1 MLTKNYENILA
12 AILAS
17 SATTFG
23 QLPVIAVNGCV
34 RFLCGNFT
42 EFPYARTATATTD
55 AGAAGISV
63 GTGGT
68 PADMNNFN
76 LDSTITGGVSLS
88 VTATEA
94 GCEAPGAP
102 FLAYSVTITNTGSE
116 AITIRAIGYK
126 QSVKGAPYPGAS
138 THGSAVCLLDR
149 TVLDTPVTIQPG
161 DAGVIRYMLKVAPVV
176 RSKAG
181 VNLVSFTWG
190 SDADVAAMIDAARN
204 GDIDLQ
210 ADGGWRVGDVR
221 TIHLDAFTGGNN
233 VSHAA
238 QDLEIV
244 ITEFGDYNSCG
255 SLFQFDFAECVTGE
269 QRMAATGTNV
279 GGYAATE
286 MYSVTLPA
294 MAEALPS
301 WLKTRLRTFSVLT
314 GEGNQSTEIEA
325 VRNNKLALRAK
336 VEVFGVSTHSA
347 PGEGSWITFYRSSD
361 DVRKKGTDRSIG
373 LSSGGKNWWMRG
385 PDPASSVKFCSVGGT
400 LVPPNTSSIANA
412 LMFIAPFGCV

>member
-12 AILAS
+12 SVLES
-17 SATTFG
+17 STMTYG
-23 QLPVIAVNGCV
+23 HLPVIAVNGCV

-42 EFPYARTATATTD
+42 DFPYTRAAAATTN
-55 AGAAGISV
+55 AAAAGISI

-68 PADMNNFN
+68 PATVNDFN
-76 LDSTITGGVSLS
+76 LESTISSGVSLS
-88 VTATEA
+88 VSTTEA
-94 GCEAPGAP
+94 GCEPPGAP

-116 AITIRAIGYK
+116 AITIREIGYK
-126 QSVKGAPYPGAS
+126 QNIKGAPYPGGTTNNS
-138 THGSAVCLLDR
+138 TVCLLDR

-161 DAGVIRYMLKVAPVV
+161 DAGVIRYTLKVAPVA

-269 QRMAATGTNV
+269 QRMAATATNT
-279 GGYAATE
+279 GGYGVTE
-286 MYSVTLPA
+286 MYTTTLPA

-314 GEGNQSTEIEA
+314 GEGDQSTEIEA
-325 VRNNKLALRAK
+325 VQNNKLALRSE
-336 VEVFGVSTHSA
+336 VEVFGVNAHSV
-347 PGEGSWITFYRSSD
+347 PGEGSWITFYRFSE
-361 DVRKKGTDRSIG
+361 DVRKKGTERSIG
-373 LSSGGKNWWMRG
+373 LSSSGKNWWLRG
-385 PDPASSVKFCSVGGT
+385 PDPASGVKFCNVGGT
-400 LVPPNTSSIANA
+400 LSPPNTSTIANA
-412 LMFIAPFGCV
+412 LMFLAPFGCV